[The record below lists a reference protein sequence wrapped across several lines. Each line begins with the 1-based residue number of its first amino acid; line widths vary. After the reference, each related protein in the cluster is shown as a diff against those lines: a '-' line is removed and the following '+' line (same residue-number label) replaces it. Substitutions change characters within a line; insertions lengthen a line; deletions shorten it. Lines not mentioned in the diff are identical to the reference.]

1 MARIEEKRKEKLSST
16 IGTWVVFGILG
27 AVVITGIVLLII
39 YLVGLGNNNNS
50 EKTFEDR
57 FPESNHLTFEQL
69 EGIIND
75 DGEYPI
81 EENVIYV
88 LIYSANFEE
97 YEDVVINEKEEK
109 TFTQYVDDVVG
120 VTNFFTLNVE
130 DEENKEYTITNE
142 DLSNISNGDKYP
154 VLVIVSIT
162 SENGYE
168 ISVPEEIKPYAGED
182 GIVYNLTW
190 IVDTLAQ
197 MK

>member
-39 YLVGLGNNNNS
+39 YLVGLGNNS